1 MADRDATA
9 AVITELGKSKNQP
22 VHLIE
27 VTVEDADGVA
37 TVSYM
42 TDAWTNVV
50 WNGHTYLALGHFLGF
65 TDIEETADVQV
76 NSLTLSLSG
85 VDQAWISAF
94 LSYFYIDRPVKIYKA
109 FLADL
114 YVNPWRLNDES
125 DNGLDTEAGEDL
137 VWEEDEEPYANMA
150 IISDPVLIFEGRM
163 DEPGIEENPE
173 DGSCVVTVSATNIWV
188 DFERKAG
195 RHTNHEEQQ
204 IFFPGDLG
212 FQYASEIVKDIT
224 WGRK

>member
-1 MADRDATA
+1 MADRSATA
-9 AVITELGKSKNQP
+9 AVITELGKTKNQP

-27 VTVEDADGVA
+27 VTVEDADGNAIV
-37 TVSYM
+37 TYI
-42 TDAWTNVV
+42 TDAWTDIAWGGN
-50 WNGHTYLALGHFLGF
+50 TYLALGHFLGF

-109 FLADL
+109 FLD
-114 YVNPWRLNDES
+114 
-125 DNGLDTEAGEDL
+125 GTT
-137 VWEEDEEPYANMA
+137 MA
-150 IISDPVLIFEGRM
+150 VVPSPILIFEGRM

-173 DGSCVVTVSATNIWV
+173 DGSCIVTVSATNIWV

-212 FQYASEIVKDIT
+212 FQYASEVVSDIT

>member
-1 MADRDATA
+1 MADRSATA
-9 AVITELGKSKNQP
+9 AVITELGASRNQP
-22 VHLIE
+22 IHLIE
-27 VTVEDADGVA
+27 ITVEDADGVA
-37 TVSYM
+37 TVTYM
-42 TDAWTNVV
+42 TDAWTEIV
-50 WNGHTYLALGHFLGF
+50 WGGHTYSALGHFLGF
-65 TDIEETADVQV
+65 SDIEETADVQV

-94 LSYFYIDRPVKIYKA
+94 LSYYYIDRPVKIYKA
-109 FLADL
+109 FLDGTTMSVIAD
-114 YVNPWRLNDES
+114 P
-125 DNGLDTEAGEDL
+125 
-137 VWEEDEEPYANMA
+137 
-150 IISDPVLIFEGRM
+150 ILIFEGRM

-173 DGSCVVTVSATNIWV
+173 DGSCIVTVSATNIWV

-212 FQYASEIVKDIT
+212 FQYASEMVKDIT

>member
-9 AVITELGKSKNQP
+9 AVITELGAAKNQP

-27 VTVEDADGVA
+27 VTVEDADGNAIV
-37 TVSYM
+37 TYM
-42 TDAWTNVV
+42 TDAWRDIS
-50 WNGHTYLALGHFLGF
+50 WGGHDYRALGHFLGF
-65 TDIEETADVQV
+65 TDVEETADVQV

-94 LSYFYIDRPVKIYKA
+94 LSHYYIDRPVKIYKA
-109 FLADL
+109 L
-114 YVNPWRLNDES
+114 
-125 DNGLDTEAGEDL
+125 LDATT
-137 VWEEDEEPYANMA
+137 MA
-150 IISDPVLIFEGRM
+150 VISSPILIFEGRM

-212 FQYASEIVKDIT
+212 FQYASEVVKDIT